1 MSNDVIGA
9 ITEVSTKSHRKR
21 EGSREEGRNIS
32 TGFKEEVRH
41 ELSFDK
47 GQYTFHNFRV
57 HFSCV
62 LLKTRVC
69 PGYPKAFFSLGDGV
83 GQGESILKI

>member
-1 MSNDVIGA
+1 MVSSLKEWLQACDQMSNDVIGA

-47 GQYTFHNFRV
+47 GL
-57 HFSCV
+57 S
-62 LLKTRVC
+62 
-69 PGYPKAFFSLGDGV
+69 
-83 GQGESILKI
+83 

>member
-47 GQYTFHNFRV
+47 GL
-57 HFSCV
+57 S
-62 LLKTRVC
+62 
-69 PGYPKAFFSLGDGV
+69 
-83 GQGESILKI
+83 

>member
-9 ITEVSTKSHRKR
+9 ITEVNTKSHEKR
-21 EGSREEGRNIS
+21 EGNREEGRKVS

-47 GQYTFHNFRV
+47 
-57 HFSCV
+57 
-62 LLKTRVC
+62 
-69 PGYPKAFFSLGDGV
+69 
-83 GQGESILKI
+83 